1 MAELQIFVQTHNV
14 KINKTLVDDIK
25 LKVVMETLRNEM
37 EARFDATF
45 ARFEMAQNQRLSNL
59 VTTEEV
65 SNMLVAKVQKR
76 VFEVTVSQLEQSFTA
91 LEARVINSLPA
102 MQYEIKNGL
111 SNKVDTENMNVLLK
125 SKASL
130 DLVTTLVDRVNKL
143 QEQVMGGGRRGG
155 SDGSDMSDE
164 DKGSRIDEDENESS
178 DDESVKKT
186 PKHKQ
191 SHSKT

>member
-164 DKGSRIDEDENESS
+164 DKGSRIDEDENEGS